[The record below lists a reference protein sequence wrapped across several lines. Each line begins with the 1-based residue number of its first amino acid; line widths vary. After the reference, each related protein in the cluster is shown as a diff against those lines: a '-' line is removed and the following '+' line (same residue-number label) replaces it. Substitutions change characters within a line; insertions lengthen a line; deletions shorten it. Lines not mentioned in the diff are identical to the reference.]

1 MLVIGRV
8 GKIRLYV
15 QPIQAAN
22 KTYVKKQLLKKRT
35 LFLSQGIIIVSNFYL
50 LIQHLC
56 VCVPVVQC
64 AILFK
69 HWDTEMIKHG
79 FGEEPNVG
87 SFGKGVWMGQSWPIH
102 LGSGMSC
109 ARFSVLT
116 YKV

>member
-1 MLVIGRV
+1 MC
-8 GKIRLYV
+8 Y
-15 QPIQAAN
+15 
-22 KTYVKKQLLKKRT
+22 T
-35 LFLSQGIIIVSNFYL
+35 L
-50 LIQHLC
+50 
-56 VCVPVVQC
+56 
-64 AILFK
+64 K